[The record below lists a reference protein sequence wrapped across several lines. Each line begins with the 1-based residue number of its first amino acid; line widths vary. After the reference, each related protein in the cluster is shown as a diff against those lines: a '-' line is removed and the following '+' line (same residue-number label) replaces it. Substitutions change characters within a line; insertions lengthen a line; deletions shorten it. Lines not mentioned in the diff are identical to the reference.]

1 MIRAEETIPSF
12 VYPSHPV
19 PQPSARQRDRQ
30 RTSFWRI
37 GQILVVIILT
47 GVILPG
53 LLLCGVGLIYET
65 RQLILPGINV
75 LGTDLSG
82 STQEQAADKLNAI
95 WNYNH
100 PITLTGA
107 ERSWQLSPIEL
118 GLFLDPAATA
128 HAAYS
133 IQRSGVWTQ
142 LEQIV
147 RGDPQPVLPV
157 VVYRADLARTALE
170 KLAAQLD
177 QPAQEATLR
186 FEQGKWSAVPGKNG
200 LALDID
206 ATLAGIAAD
215 PLGTFFYGQV
225 PLAITPL
232 PPVGPDTS
240 AVAARLQALVNKS
253 LKIQAYDP
261 IKDQSLDWS
270 VAPETLA
277 GWISVSDP
285 SAQDPKINL
294 NATSLQAYLDNKK
307 ASLAPTRSL
316 AAYQLP
322 ANLASLWQD
331 GRTLNL
337 TIQYL
342 PTTYQVVAG
351 DTLWKISAKVEVS
364 YWMILQSNPGIS
376 DASLRIGQTLQIPS
390 RSDLLPLPVVL
401 GKRIVINITKQHMW
415 TYENGKLRKE
425 YVISTGMSDSPT
437 MPGVYQVQSH
447 VINAYASNWD
457 LWMPNFLA
465 IYQAVP
471 GFWNGIHGLPIMS
484 NGVRLWAN
492 VLGKPVTYG
501 CILMNLKDGEDVYN
515 WAQEGVVVEID
526 P

>member
-12 VYPSHPV
+12 VYP
-19 PQPSARQRDRQ
+19 QQTARQPAARR
-30 RTSFWRI
+30 RGRRATGLWLV
-37 GQILVVIILT
+37 GQVLVVILIT
-47 GVILPG
+47 GVILPA

-65 RQLILPGINV
+65 RQLILPGVSV

-82 STQEQAADKLNAI
+82 STQEQAADKLNVT

-100 PITLTGA
+100 PLTLSGSEHT
-107 ERSWQLSPIEL
+107 WQLAPIEL

-128 HAAYS
+128 HAAYRL
-133 IQRSGVWTQ
+133 QRSGILAQ

-157 VVYRADLARTALE
+157 VVYRPDIARTALE
-170 KLAAQLD
+170 NLASQIN

-200 LALDID
+200 LALDVD
-206 ATLAGIAAD
+206 ATLAAIAAD
-215 PLGTFFYGQV
+215 PLGTFFHGQV
-225 PLAITPL
+225 PLAVTPL
-232 PPVGPDTS
+232 PPVGPDTT

-270 VAPETLA
+270 VTPETLA
-277 GWISVSDP
+277 GWISVSDA

-294 NATSLQAYLDNKK
+294 NAASLQAYLDNKK
-307 ASLAPTRSL
+307 AGLAPTRSL

-322 ANLASLWQD
+322 ADLVSLWQN
-331 GRTLNL
+331 GRTINL
-337 TIQYL
+337 TIRYL

-351 DTLWKISAKVEVS
+351 DTLWNISAKVKVS
-364 YWMILQSNPGIS
+364 YWMILQANPGIS

-401 GKRIVINITKQHMW
+401 GKRIVINISQQHMW